1 MGEKCFEVVRPWKD
15 YHIRYAMFDFDGTI
29 SLIRQGWQDIMIPY
43 FVEVLKETGT
53 EESDPEIYELVRE
66 FVDRLTG
73 KQTIYQCMALD
84 DAVVARGGPKRDP
97 GDYKKEYLR
106 RLEARICDRKKA
118 LEAGADPEDY
128 IVPGALKFI
137 SLLKQHGI
145 ACYLASG
152 TDEADVKYEAHLLGL
167 DGVFDGGIRGALDA
181 ETTCAKELVIRQ
193 LLEEENISPNE
204 LDSFGDGYVEIE
216 LVAQLK
222 GLAIGAATNEE
233 TRQGVNLW
241 KRDRLIAAGANAIIP
256 DFRNAEAILDMISK
270 DA

>member
-1 MGEKCFEVVRPWKD
+1 MEEKYFEVLRPWKD

-43 FVEVLKETGT
+43 FVEVVKETGT
-53 EESDPEIYELVRE
+53 SESDAEIYDLVRE
-66 FVDRLTG
+66 FVDCLTG

-84 DAVVARGGPKRDP
+84 DAVVARGGSKRDP

-106 RLEARICDRKKA
+106 RLEERIRDRKKA
-118 LEAGADPEDY
+118 LEAGADPENY
-128 IVPGALKFI
+128 IVPGALQFI
-137 SLLKQHGI
+137 ALLKQHGI

-152 TDEADVKYEAHLLGL
+152 TDEEDVKYEAHLLGL

-193 LLEEENISPNE
+193 LLEQENISPKE
-204 LDSFGDGYVEIE
+204 LVSFGDGYVEIE
-216 LVAQLK
+216 LVSQLG

-233 TRQGVNLW
+233 TRQGINLW
-241 KRDRLIAAGANAIIP
+241 KHDRLAAAGANAIIP
-256 DFRNAEAILDMISK
+256 DFRNGMEILARISQ

>member
-1 MGEKCFEVVRPWKD
+1 MVERYFEVLRPWKD

-43 FVEVLKETGT
+43 FAEVVKETGT
-53 EESDPEIYELVRE
+53 TESDAEIYELVRE

-106 RLEARICDRKKA
+106 RLEARIRDRKEA

-137 SLLKQHGI
+137 ALLKQHGI

-152 TDEADVKYEAHLLGL
+152 TDEEDVRYEAHLLGL

-193 LLEEENISPNE
+193 LLEEENISSKE
-204 LDSFGDGYVEIE
+204 LVSFGDGYVEIE
-216 LVAQLK
+216 LVAQLG

-233 TRQGVNLW
+233 TRQGINEW
-241 KRDRLIAAGANAIIP
+241 KRQRLTAAGANAIIA
-256 DFRNAEAILDMISK
+256 DFRNAEEILEMISK